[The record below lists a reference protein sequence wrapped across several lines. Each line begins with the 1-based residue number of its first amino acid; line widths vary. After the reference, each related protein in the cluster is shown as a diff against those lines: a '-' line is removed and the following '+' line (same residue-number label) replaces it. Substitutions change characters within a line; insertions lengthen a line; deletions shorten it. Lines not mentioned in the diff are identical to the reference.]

1 MEDTIMTD
9 RRLLE
14 MAAEAMEK
22 SYTPYSL
29 SKTGA
34 AIECSD
40 GSVFTGCVIENI
52 AIGSTICAEEAAVAS
67 AVTAGQRAFRRIAII
82 SEGDAYSL
90 PCGTC
95 RQLLI
100 EFAPDIEVLC
110 ARASD
115 GRYVSYPLT
124 SLLPLPLVANETL

>member
-1 MEDTIMTD
+1 MTD

-14 MAAEAMEK
+14 TAADAMEN
-22 SYTPYSL
+22 SYAPYSRD
-29 SKTGA
+29 KKGA

-40 GSVFTGCVIENI
+40 GTVFTGCLVENI
-52 AIGSTICAEEAAVAS
+52 ALGSTICAEMAAIAA
-67 AVTAGQRAFRRIAII
+67 AVTAGYRSFKRIAVI
-82 SEGDAYSL
+82 SDSNVYNY

-95 RQLLI
+95 RQLLS
-100 EFAPDIEVLC
+100 EFSPDIEVLC

-124 SLLPLPLVANETL
+124 TLYPIPLSASDT